1 MPAAMIRALT
11 ELPVAGA
18 LVGLAVS
25 IGTRVRYHSRER
37 RGHHVPRRIL
47 AISRIKRRGYELA
60 PAPGCAER
68 PARNRDDRI
77 IGLPSRDLGLES
89 MLTQRAKQLF
99 GTDGIRGI
107 PGEYPLD
114 DTTLERVGL
123 ALGLHLVADQ
133 NVASRP
139 VRVLIGRDTRES
151 GLHIAEL
158 IARGLAL
165 AGAEPVSAG
174 VVTTPGVAWLVNREG
189 FSAGVVI
196 SASHNPYHDNGVKL
210 ISSSGMKFPDAVE
223 HEIEHLIL
231 SFNDSSPASGA
242 AGAEPVTKVHPDGE
256 EKLHQD
262 YLGGLRA
269 AALPGAKFA
278 GMKIVL
284 DCANGAASELAP
296 QLFRMLGAEVVAI
309 NNAPDGKNINAGCGS
324 LHPEGMQKRVV
335 ESGAMLGVA
344 FDGDA
349 DRAIFASASGKLVD
363 GDGVL
368 LVAGR
373 YMKSA
378 RKLKGNVIVGTT
390 MANLGLERALDRLG
404 LKLGRTAVGD
414 RYVLEEMVRIGA
426 NLGGEQSGHILF
438 LDDAT
443 TGDGMLTAVKIASI
457 VSISGPLDS
466 LVSDLK
472 IFPQKIVNVR
482 VQSKPPLESL
492 PGVSRTLSEA
502 EKALG
507 KSGRIVLRY
516 SGTEPL
522 ARVMVEAE
530 REEDVRHWTDFLA
543 TALRTAI
550 GA

>member
-1 MPAAMIRALT
+1 
-11 ELPVAGA
+11 
-18 LVGLAVS
+18 
-25 IGTRVRYHSRER
+25 
-37 RGHHVPRRIL
+37 
-47 AISRIKRRGYELA
+47 
-60 PAPGCAER
+60 
-68 PARNRDDRI
+68 
-77 IGLPSRDLGLES
+77 
-89 MLTQRAKQLF
+89 
-99 GTDGIRGI
+99 
-107 PGEYPLD
+107 
-114 DTTLERVGL
+114 
-123 ALGLHLVADQ
+123 
-133 NVASRP
+133 
-139 VRVLIGRDTRES
+139 ES
-151 GLHIAEL
+151 GPHIAEL
-158 IARGLAL
+158 IARGLAS

-196 SASHNPYHDNGVKL
+196 FASHNPYHDNGVKL

-231 SFNDSSPASGA
+231 SFNDSSPVSGGAGTGRASK
-242 AGAEPVTKVHPDGE
+242 THPHGD
-256 EKLHQD
+256 EKLHRD
-262 YLGGLRA
+262 YLGGLCA
-269 AALPGAKFA
+269 AVLTGANFK

-296 QLFRMLGAEVVAI
+296 ELFRMLGAEVVAI

-335 ESGAMLGVA
+335 ESGATLGVA

-363 GDGVL
+363 GDCVL

-378 RKLKGNVIVGTT
+378 GKLKGNVIVGTT
-390 MANLGLERALDRLG
+390 MANLGLEHALAKSG
-404 LKLGRTAVGD
+404 LKLGRTTVGD
-414 RYVLEEMVRIGA
+414 RYVLEQMQRIGA

-443 TGDGMLTAVKIASI
+443 TGDGMLTAVKMASVI
-457 VSISGPLDS
+457 SIMGPLDE
-466 LVSDLK
+466 LVADLK
-472 IFPQKIVNVR
+472 VFPQRIVNVR
-482 VQSKPPLESL
+482 VRQKPPLNLL
-492 PGVSRTLSEA
+492 PDVSRMLAEA
-502 EKALG
+502 EQALG
-507 KSGRIVLRY
+507 ASGRVVLRY

-530 REEDVRHWTDFLA
+530 REEDVARWTDSLA
-543 TALRTAI
+543 EALKASI

>member
-1 MPAAMIRALT
+1 MAT
-11 ELPVAGA
+11 E
-18 LVGLAVS
+18 
-25 IGTRVRYHSRER
+25 
-37 RGHHVPRRIL
+37 
-47 AISRIKRRGYELA
+47 
-60 PAPGCAER
+60 
-68 PARNRDDRI
+68 
-77 IGLPSRDLGLES
+77 
-89 MLTQRAKQLF
+89 RAKQLF

-114 DTTLERVGL
+114 DATLERVGS
-123 ALGLHLVADQ
+123 ALGLHLAAQ
-133 NVASRP
+133 KNGNSKPA
-139 VRVLIGRDTRES
+139 RVLIGRDPRES
-151 GLHIAEL
+151 GPHIAEL
-158 IARGLAL
+158 IARGLVS

-174 VVTTPGVAWLVNREG
+174 VVTTPGVAWLVSREG

-223 HEIEHLIL
+223 HEIERLIL
-231 SFNDSSPASGA
+231 SPNGA
-242 AGAEPVTKVHPDGE
+242 HAARRAADTARANKEHPDGE

-262 YLGGLRA
+262 YLHGLRA
-269 AALPGAKFA
+269 AVLPGAKFA
-278 GMKIVL
+278 GMKIVM
-284 DCANGAASELAP
+284 DCANGAASQLAP

-335 ESGAMLGVA
+335 ESGATLGVA

-349 DRAIFASASGKLVD
+349 DRAIFASSSGKLVD

-378 RKLKGNVIVGTT
+378 GKLKGNVIVGTT
-390 MANLGLERALDRLG
+390 MANLGLERALDQSG
-404 LKLGRTAVGD
+404 LKLVRTAVGD
-414 RYVLEEMVRIGA
+414 RYVLEEMLRIRA

-457 VSISGPLDS
+457 VSLAGALDS
-466 LVSDLK
+466 LVADLK
-472 IFPQKIVNVR
+472 IYPQKIVNVR
-482 VQSKPPLESL
+482 VKSKPPLESL
-492 PGVSRTLSEA
+492 VEVSRTLGQA

-507 KSGRIVLRY
+507 QSGRVILRY

-530 REEDVRHWTDFLA
+530 RDEDVRRWTDSLA
-543 TALRTAI
+543 SAVRSAI